1 LLNRKA
7 AIGAITSAKPT
18 SQAFSAEIYA
28 TKIKRTNGIQTPKK
42 LGYSTPLKPLEK
54 KQGKRPGAL
63 GIFRGR
69 KIDYWTSLLNEA
81 SKKVRARLAKKL
93 LLDYLT

>member
-1 LLNRKA
+1 LLNRKT

-54 KQGKRPGAL
+54 NKENGLAL
-63 GIFRGR
+63 LGFTE
-69 KIDYWTSLLNEA
+69 KISSEV
-81 SKKVRARLAKKL
+81 KK
-93 LLDYLT
+93 